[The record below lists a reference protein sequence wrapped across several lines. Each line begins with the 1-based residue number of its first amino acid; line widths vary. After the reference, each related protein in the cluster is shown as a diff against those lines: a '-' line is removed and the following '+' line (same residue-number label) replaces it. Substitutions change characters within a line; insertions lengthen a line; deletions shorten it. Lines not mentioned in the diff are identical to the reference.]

1 MTVPTTYTLKKP
13 VLDYNRL
20 QKACKQVLDDAKEDR
35 KYALDMH
42 RFFRGLVDEN
52 PQDAVSKNLM
62 VDCLKLAQ
70 SSKANVHKTLDLLIK
85 LESAFSKGGE
95 TSASSENLFN
105 QLTDILH
112 D

>member
-1 MTVPTTYTLKKP
+1 VPTTYTLKKP

-20 QKACKQVLDDAKEDR
+20 QKTCKQVLDDAREDR

-42 RFFRGLVDEN
+42 RFFRELVDDN
-52 PQDAVSKNLM
+52 PLDAVSKNLM

-70 SSKANVHKTLDLLIK
+70 SSKANVHKTLDLIIK
-85 LESAFSKGGE
+85 LENTFTQSE
-95 TSASSENLFN
+95 TKASSESLFT

>member
-1 MTVPTTYTLKKP
+1 MIVPTTYTLKKP

-20 QKACKQVLDDAKEDR
+20 QKSCKQVLDDAKEDR
-35 KYALDMH
+35 KYALEMH

-85 LESAFSKGGE
+85 LEAAFSKGTE
-95 TSASSENLFN
+95 APTSSENLFN

>member
-1 MTVPTTYTLKKP
+1 MPTNYTLKKP

-35 KYALDMH
+35 AYALEMH
-42 RFFRGLVDEN
+42 RFFRELVDEN

-70 SSKANVHKTLDLLIK
+70 SSKANVHKTLDLIIK
-85 LESAFSKGGE
+85 LEAAFTKGAE
-95 TSASSENLFN
+95 TKTSSDNLFT
-105 QLTDILH
+105 QLSDILH

>member
-1 MTVPTTYTLKKP
+1 MPTTYTLKKP

-20 QKACKQVLDDAKEDR
+20 QKTCKQVLDDAREDR

-42 RFFRGLVDEN
+42 RFFRELVDDN
-52 PQDAVSKNLM
+52 PLDAVSKNLM

-70 SSKANVHKTLDLLIK
+70 SSKANVHKTLDLIIK
-85 LESAFSKGGE
+85 LENTFTQSE
-95 TSASSENLFN
+95 TKASSESLFT

>member
-1 MTVPTTYTLKKP
+1 MTVMTTTYTLKKP

-20 QKACKQVLDDAKEDR
+20 QKICKQVLDDAKEDR
-35 KYALDMH
+35 QLALEMH
-42 RFFRGLVDEN
+42 RFFRERVEAN

-70 SSKANVHKTLDLLIK
+70 SSKTNTHKTMDLLIK
-85 LESAFSKGGE
+85 LESVFSKDSPKE
-95 TSASSENLFN
+95 SDKSIFN
-105 QLTDILH
+105 QLNDILH

>member
-35 KYALDMH
+35 KHALDMH
-42 RFFRGLVDEN
+42 RFFRELVDEN
-52 PQDAVSKNLM
+52 PQDAVAKNLM

-70 SSKANVHKTLDLLIK
+70 SSKANVHRTLDLLIK
-85 LESAFSKGGE
+85 LENTFSKGEANG
-95 TSASSENLFN
+95 SSENLFDK
-105 QLTDILH
+105 LSTILH

>member
-20 QKACKQVLDDAKEDR
+20 QKTCKQILDDAKEDR
-35 KYALDMH
+35 AAALEMH
-42 RFFRGLVDEN
+42 RFFREMVTEN
-52 PQDAVSKNLM
+52 PQDSIAKNLM

-70 SSKANVHKTLDLLIK
+70 SSKANVHKTLDLLLKI
-85 LESAFSKGGE
+85 ENTFSKGE
-95 TSASSENLFN
+95 TGASSDNLFN
-105 QLTDILH
+105 QLSTILH

>member
-1 MTVPTTYTLKKP
+1 MPTTYTLKKP

-20 QKACKQVLDDAKEDR
+20 QKTCKQVLEDAKEDR
-35 KYALDMH
+35 KYALEMH
-42 RFFRGLVDEN
+42 RFFRQLVDEN
-52 PQDAVSKNLM
+52 PQDSVSKNLM

-85 LESAFSKGGE
+85 LESSNNKTE
-95 TSASSENLFN
+95 STSSSESLFN
-105 QLTDILH
+105 QITDILH

>member
-1 MTVPTTYTLKKP
+1 MPTTYTLKKP

-35 KYALDMH
+35 KYALEMH
-42 RFFRGLVDEN
+42 RFFRGLVDDN

-85 LESAFSKGGE
+85 LEGTFSKGTEAQG
-95 TSASSENLFN
+95 SSENMFT
-105 QLTDILH
+105 QLSDILH